1 MGEHNRPTTV
11 IHRKPLST
19 FHTNNINYVLNI
31 IIHLLYLLMNII
43 NKHAIPIW
51 AQRLEEGD
59 LQFVK
64 QLVLASGSLKQ
75 LANEYDVSYPTIRQR
90 LNSPF
95 ESRVRTL
102 VADRAIEPSIG
113 KELLELHREKLG
125 GNND

>member
-1 MGEHNRPTTV
+1 
-11 IHRKPLST
+11 
-19 FHTNNINYVLNI
+19 
-31 IIHLLYLLMNII
+31 MNII
-43 NKHAIPIW
+43 KQLGIPIW

-90 LNSPF
+90 LNRVIDRINLIDTNPDDSPF